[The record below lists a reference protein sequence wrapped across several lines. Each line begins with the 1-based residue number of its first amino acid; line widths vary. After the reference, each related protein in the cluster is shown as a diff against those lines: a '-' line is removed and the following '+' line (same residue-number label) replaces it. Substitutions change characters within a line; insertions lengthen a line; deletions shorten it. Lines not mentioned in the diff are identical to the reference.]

1 MKTELEKET
10 PNVVTEPRFRQLVA
24 NGYHAEVVCQGA
36 AYRKASVWYGEW
48 IVRVVN
54 AEGTFEKLLVTT
66 PRRVG
71 DMDEIKVRVFKTING
86 LSSFMHEVGFAH
98 LDVPFF
104 LGDRT
109 IQSLPIQKFHQNV
122 HPEATSITIG
132 LPASSGSRTN
142 LDDED

>member
-1 MKTELEKET
+1 MEAELNKET
-10 PNVVTEPRFRQLVA
+10 PNVVTEPKFRQLVA
-24 NGYHAEVVCQGA
+24 NGYHAEIVCQAA

-54 AEGTFEKLLVTT
+54 LEGTFEKLLVTT

-98 LDVPFF
+98 LDIPFLF
-104 LGDRT
+104 GGRT
-109 IQSLPIQKFHQNV
+109 IQSLSK
-122 HPEATSITIG
+122 EA
-132 LPASSGSRTN
+132 
-142 LDDED
+142 LDKNQG